1 MAWFSNNEAILR
13 RWAANSERPL
23 PEDFRDF
30 SDRYLTES
38 MHIRQADPELVSI
51 LENTASAGLKAD
63 VLTNKF
69 DHAPLTEEQQAEAAR
84 QAESQRLFDAKP
96 FETGNLTDQMNL
108 RALNPELAAQQEEIA
123 SRSQQPEMTAML
135 VRQMEAEQ
143 ARARHESVLKGVSMA
158 QGETQMRLRREQLIR
173 QHRGDLNAGQVR
185 K

>member
-1 MAWFSNNEAILR
+1 MRS
-13 RWAANSERPL
+13 
-23 PEDFRDF
+23 
-30 SDRYLTES
+30 
-38 MHIRQADPELVSI
+38 
-51 LENTASAGLKAD
+51 
-63 VLTNKF
+63 
-69 DHAPLTEEQQAEAAR
+69 
-84 QAESQRLFDAKP
+84 ESQRLFDAKP

-123 SRSQQPEMTAML
+123 TRSQQPEMTAML